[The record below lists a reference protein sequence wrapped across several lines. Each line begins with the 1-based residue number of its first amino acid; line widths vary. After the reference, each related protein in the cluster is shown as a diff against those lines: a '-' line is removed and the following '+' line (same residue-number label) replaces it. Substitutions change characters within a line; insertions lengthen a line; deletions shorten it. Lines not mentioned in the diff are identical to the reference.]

1 LAGAQNGDTIIP
13 AITEDTMRAHAKLN
27 PRLAV
32 GLATLAILGPGA
44 VAMAQDSDLSG
55 FRAACAQD
63 YRRYCT
69 GDDPGVAVE
78 TACLSQYYIN
88 LSLSCRDELDKQNTP
103 STGTSAPTAVAG
115 GGQFNFPGQISP

>member
-1 LAGAQNGDTIIP
+1 
-13 AITEDTMRAHAKLN
+13 MRAHAKLN

-88 LSLSCRDELDKQNTP
+88 LSLSCRDELDKQNAPSTP
-103 STGTSAPTAVAG
+103 STGTSAPTTAAG